1 MVPMTED
8 RRETAAGSRWFDET
22 SPWLDHFGLL
32 LVVTVLGVVS
42 LALVDFRS
50 PLGARSSSLSAAG
63 LIVVT
68 AMVSAML
75 LLALRASGVRRRW
88 RIVADAL
95 VGAGVATT
103 VVVVLV
109 DAAVGRDPVT
119 YDLAGPSLVWVV
131 LGLAAPIL
139 VIRRLLR
146 HRRVTRATLLAAVSA
161 YLLIA
166 VAFAFVFLSID
177 RFTPFFGSPEPTTTA
192 MYYSL
197 VTITTLGY
205 GDFTAATT
213 LGRLLSTAEAVLGQV
228 YLVTV
233 VAMIVGLFAQT
244 RQMDRA

>member
-1 MVPMTED
+1 MLLPEYPALD
-8 RRETAAGSRWFDET
+8 LQDLAAQCR
-22 SPWLDHFGLL
+22 LL
-32 LVVTVLGVVS
+32 FMTVL
-42 LALVDFRS
+42 
-50 PLGARSSSLSAAG
+50 
-63 LIVVT
+63 
-68 AMVSAML
+68 VSAML

-88 RIVADAL
+88 RILADWF
-95 VGAGVATT
+95 VGAGVAAAALL
-103 VVVVLV
+103 VLV
-109 DAAVGRDPVT
+109 DVAARRDPVA
-119 YDLAGPSLVWVV
+119 YDVTGPSLVWVV

-205 GDFTAATT
+205 GDVTAATT

-233 VAMIVGLFAQT
+233 VAMIVGLFTQT
-244 RQMDRA
+244 RQMDGA